1 VCVLQRFG
9 SSLNLNPHFHA
20 LVLEGVY
27 ASPSPFVPPTFHELD
42 SPTDEELAEVLEAIR
57 RRILHHLRARGLLD
71 SESGRLGPADS
82 AEEPP
87 LLALFDAASIRGQAA
102 FAPPGTP
109 SPLHWGLAP
118 TPSPRGRSAPPPALC
133 VHQDGFSMHAAVL
146 VPADDRTRLEHLA
159 RYLLRPPIASERLSL
174 DERGRIQLRLRK
186 AFRDGT
192 THLIFNPLEFIARL
206 ASLVPRPRTHL
217 VTYHGVLAPASSWRD
232 DVVPADNPG
241 PIPPSHSLSGSTP
254 VQNASNPSP
263 STPPA
268 PHRIPWAE
276 LLRRVFAVDALRCT
290 HCSGRRR
297 VIAVIQDPVPVRAI
311 LRHLGLDPKPI
322 AIAPARSPPELAFP
336 A

>member
-1 VCVLQRFG
+1 LPFLLRNELQIAMT
-9 SSLNLNPHFHA
+9 SQWKIYVVALLLSLVA
-20 LVLEGVY
+20 T
-27 ASPSPFVPPTFHELD
+27 VPLI
-42 SPTDEELAEVLEAIR
+42 V
-57 RRILHHLRARGLLD
+57 
-71 SESGRLGPADS
+71 
-82 AEEPP
+82 
-87 LLALFDAASIRGQAA
+87 
-102 FAPPGTP
+102 
-109 SPLHWGLAP
+109 
-118 TPSPRGRSAPPPALC
+118 
-133 VHQDGFSMHAAVL
+133 
-146 VPADDRTRLEHLA
+146 ADD
-159 RYLLRPPIASERLSL
+159 
-174 DERGRIQLRLRK
+174 
-186 AFRDGT
+186 
-192 THLIFNPLEFIARL
+192 PLEFIARL

-311 LRHLGLDPKPI
+311 LRHLGLDPEPI
-322 AIAPARSPPELAFP
+322 PIAPARSPPELAFP